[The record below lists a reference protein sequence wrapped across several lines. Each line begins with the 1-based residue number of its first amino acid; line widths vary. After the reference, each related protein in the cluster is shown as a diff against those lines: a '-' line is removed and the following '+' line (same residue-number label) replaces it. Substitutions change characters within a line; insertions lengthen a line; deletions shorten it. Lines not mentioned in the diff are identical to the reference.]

1 MQYSPKL
8 KNAMDE
14 MKEILIKYDIGGSII
29 LHDPSG
35 HSEYLLKIDPS
46 YSCARFEGD
55 YLRVKSKL
63 TDYDG
68 DKDAQKKSLT
78 DTINMISHIKDIS
91 RNTASQL
98 NTLEDKLK
106 GFVDFEHTKGSDT
119 SHTQQ
124 NN

>member
-8 KNAMDE
+8 KKAMTE
-14 MKEILIKYDIGGSII
+14 VKEILLKYDIGASVI
-29 LHDPSG
+29 LHNPSG
-35 HSEYLLKIDPS
+35 HSEYLLRIDPS

-63 TDYDG
+63 SDYGG
-68 DKDAQKKSLT
+68 DKEAQKKSIA
-78 DTINMISHIKDIS
+78 DTINLISHLKDVS

-98 NTLEDKLK
+98 NMLEDKLK
-106 GFVDFEHTKGSDT
+106 DFVDFEHTKGSDT